1 MNELRWF
8 CNCGFCMNKWMEKMN
23 QKKILFRI
31 YSVYKW
37 FEMFVWEKKR
47 LLQTLTQKNDNDNKG
62 GDTDA
67 KWETQG

>member
-1 MNELRWF
+1 MN
-8 CNCGFCMNKWMEKMN
+8 CVGFVIVVFVWINEWKKWI
-23 QKKILFRI
+23 KKDSFRI